1 MSVTPKDLKNYGVSP
16 ATPITPQLYEKVKN
30 WKIRKE
36 AQKWLKMLIEK
47 RKEIDENNRYEVGW
61 NEGRQFLLK
70 EFFDIEEELDESESR

>member
-1 MSVTPKDLKNYGVSP
+1 MNVTSKDL
-16 ATPITPQLYEKVKN
+16 E
-30 WKIRKE
+30 KIRKE

-70 EFFDIEEELDESESR
+70 EFFDIEEGV